1 MENSRNVEK
10 VLDESFHKEKIL
22 RAVHYDELTGLPS
35 LAYFF
40 KLAEYAKAALLSEG
54 KEIALLYMDLNGMK
68 NFNFRYGFAEGDK
81 LLLPFAQVLKKSF
94 GR

>member
-10 VLDESFHKEKIL
+10 VLDESFHKERIL

-40 KLAEYAKAALLSEG
+40 KLAESA
-54 KEIALLYMDLNGMK
+54 
-68 NFNFRYGFAEGDK
+68 
-81 LLLPFAQVLKKSF
+81 
-94 GR
+94 